1 MKIRWR
7 TIILGCAL
15 LLLLVQGAAGMSSPD
30 YRLDW
35 YTLMDSSGG
44 GPASSANYA
53 INYTIGQ
60 SAIGPS
66 ASPNYHVGLG
76 YWYGLILYKIN
87 LPLIAKQ

>member
-35 YTLMDSSGG
+35 FTLIDSSGG

-53 INYTIGQ
+53 IDYTIGQ
-60 SAIGPS
+60 SVIGFS
-66 ASPNYHVGLG
+66 SSPNYHVGLG
-76 YWYGLILYKIN
+76 YWYGFILNKIY
-87 LPLIAKQ
+87 LPFIARQ